1 MPDEL
6 VFTVDGAGA
15 IAAAPV
21 NLSEAGLRER
31 EHLQEW
37 VVKNPQIVGS
47 DALVITTEFDRWES
61 RSGSER
67 DRLDVLALDSSGHL
81 VVTELKRDQAPDTVA
96 LQSIKYAAMASRFDK
111 ELLADAYAEFLRKT
125 GQESLT
131 QAEALEKLEAHTD
144 YQIDAETLR
153 TPRIVIAAGS
163 FPANTSATVV
173 WLNEMG
179 LDITLVRIQAYRTSE
194 GVIVTV
200 SQHYPPPD
208 VEEFTVAP
216 TRSARR
222 SRPPVEYEVI
232 EWSQEDFNKAAEILT
247 NATAL
252 AALDLCSERPNEWVP
267 FEEVIEL
274 SGRDPAVARGDTG
287 GFSISVRAHFKRS
300 NWPYDAKWAA
310 GGKNQMYYR
319 MDEERAHMWKK
330 ARGIPVASSS

>member
-153 TPRIVIAAGS
+153 TPRTVHSPTSERSCNQLRGVRQVGEVQGRCLTYGS
-163 FPANTSATVV
+163 PGHRAEQSARHSTKI
-173 WLNEMG
+173 
-179 LDITLVRIQAYRTSE
+179 ITL
-194 GVIVTV
+194 
-200 SQHYPPPD
+200 
-208 VEEFTVAP
+208 
-216 TRSARR
+216 
-222 SRPPVEYEVI
+222 
-232 EWSQEDFNKAAEILT
+232 
-247 NATAL
+247 
-252 AALDLCSERPNEWVP
+252 
-267 FEEVIEL
+267 
-274 SGRDPAVARGDTG
+274 
-287 GFSISVRAHFKRS
+287 
-300 NWPYDAKWAA
+300 
-310 GGKNQMYYR
+310 
-319 MDEERAHMWKK
+319 
-330 ARGIPVASSS
+330 